1 MARCYRCMKE
11 YTEEANFCP
20 YCGYSRAAKAHDLYY
35 MEPGTLLLDGRYMIG
50 ESVNAGGFGIVYK
63 AWDNTFNR
71 MVAIKE
77 YYPGSI
83 VTRTPGTM
91 EVRSYSEKNI
101 EEFEKGKT
109 RFLNEARKM
118 AKFNEHPNIVDV
130 YDFFEE
136 KNTAYMVM
144 EFMDGMTYKDYI
156 AKQGGKV
163 SQAMATGVAL
173 AVLDALKEVHKE
185 KIVHRDINPNN
196 IFICNSGVVKLFDF
210 GAARFE
216 ATEMSTV
223 LTPHYAPPEQYSTN
237 GVQGPQTDIY
247 AVGAT
252 TYFALTGIKPEESTD
267 RLHKDH
273 LAAPRKLDPE
283 ISKSVSNAV
292 MRAMALKLELRFQN
306 TDQFRDALM
315 EKKKV
320 LDVEEELL
328 RRRKMRLVQ
337 VAATIAVL
345 GSVGGFFFHRYKKQQ
360 EDATLQPANLQ
371 IWVAADENDTIE
383 NATARTEAM
392 LADFL
397 TDYSQITVQIE
408 AFEKADYETKLNEAA
423 AAGTL
428 PDVFES
434 ACLDPAYTKD
444 LEPLNITLDR
454 IGEGTEDGYWFLDQY
469 EELFPDKKQ
478 MPLCFQIPVIY
489 VRTDA
494 NGAEEKTSVRR
505 EDFLIYRD
513 LLGEEYIRDYQKLA
527 DENKKD
533 MNADGCQMF
542 IDGEADR
549 YLSDTGDYQRLTK
562 ELPARFR
569 VEFPSN
575 DVQVRFDH
583 LWSVNGT
590 SGKYEKKAAQWMIY
604 YMLSANSQSILGVRD
619 LEGIPVN
626 RTMYEVFKDVY
637 QGDLGAVDSQIQN
650 ASAGGSQWLAENKNY
665 MESWK

>member
-1 MARCYRCMKE
+1 MARCYHCMKE

-20 YCGYSRAAKAHDLYY
+20 HCGYDRHAKAHDLYY

-63 AWDNTFNR
+63 AWDHTFAK

-101 EEFEKGKT
+101 EEFEKGKK

-118 AKFNEHPNIVDV
+118 AKFTSHPNIVDV

-144 EFMDGMTYKDYI
+144 EFMEGMTYKEYI
-156 AKQGGKV
+156 AQQGGKV
-163 SQAMATGVAL
+163 SQAMAVGVAL
-173 AVLDALKEVHKE
+173 AVLDALREVHKE

-196 IFICNSGVVKLFDF
+196 IFICSSGVVKLFDF

-216 ATEMSTV
+216 ASEMSTV

-273 LAAPRKLDPE
+273 LVPPHKLDSE
-283 ISKSVSNAV
+283 IPKSLSNVV

-306 TDQFRDALM
+306 TEQFRDGLM
-315 EKKKV
+315 DKKKV
-320 LDVEEELL
+320 LDVEEEL
-328 RRRKMRLVQ
+328 RRRRRVRLVQ
-337 VAATIAVL
+337 IAATLVVL
-345 GSVGGFFFHRYKKQQ
+345 ASVGGFFVCRYRKQQ
-360 EDATLQPANLQ
+360 EDATLQPTELQ
-371 IWVAADENDTIE
+371 IWVSADEDDTPE
-383 NATARTEAM
+383 NAKSRTEAM

-397 TDYSQITVQIE
+397 QDYPQVTVQIE
-408 AFEKADYETKLNEAA
+408 AFEAASYETKINEAA

-428 PDVFES
+428 PDLFES
-434 ACLDPAYTKD
+434 TDLDPVYTEK
-444 LEPLNITLDR
+444 LETLTITMDR
-454 IGEGTEDGYWFLDQY
+454 LENVEEYWFLGQY
-469 EELFPDKKQ
+469 GELFPEMTH
-478 MPLCFQIPVIY
+478 MPLCFQVPVVY
-489 VRTDA
+489 VRL
-494 NGAEEKTSVRR
+494 NGQENGDRTSVRR
-505 EDFLIYRD
+505 EDFLIYKE
-513 LLGEEYIRDYQKLA
+513 LMGEECILNYQKLA
-527 DENKKD
+527 AENKRD
-533 MNADGCQMF
+533 MNQDGCQMF
-542 IDGEADR
+542 IDGESDR
-549 YLSDTGDYQRLTK
+549 YLSDTADYQRLTK
-562 ELPARFR
+562 ELPAQFR
-569 VEFPSN
+569 VELPTEGAR
-575 DVQVRFDH
+575 VRFDH
-583 LWSVNGT
+583 LWSVNKA
-590 SGKYEKKAAQWMIY
+590 SGKYEKKAAQWMLY
-604 YMLSANSQSILGVRD
+604 YMLSANSQNVLGVRE
-619 LEGIPVN
+619 LEGIPMN
-626 RTMYEVFKDVY
+626 RTMYQVFQDVY
-637 QGDLGAVDSQIQN
+637 QADLGMVDGQIQK
-650 ASAGGSQWLAENKNY
+650 APAGGSQWLADNKKY